1 VLLLDQD
8 RARWDR
14 LLIRRG
20 LAALERA
27 RGAGR
32 RARARTRC
40 RPRSPPAMRGRA
52 RPRTPTGPRIA
63 ALYDALAQVAPSPVV
78 ELNRAVAARWHTV
91 RPSGLELVDALL
103 DARTRPARYHLL
115 PSVRGELLIRLGRLE
130 EADATEAF
138 SYRIPTFKQKGQSL
152 VWYAAFKDHYSIYP
166 YTEGLL
172 AALGE
177 ELEPHISGKG
187 TLRFEMKQPIPTDL
201 IERIVRARL
210 SELDATYKRRS

>member
-1 VLLLDQD
+1 MAGPNSIEEYMAGLSAEQ
-8 RARWDR
+8 RAAMEQ
-14 LLIRRG
+14 IR
-20 LAALERA
+20 AAIK
-27 RGAGR
+27 
-32 RARARTRC
+32 
-40 RPRSPPAMRGRA
+40 S
-52 RPRTPTGPRIA
+52 A
-63 ALYDALAQVAPSPVV
+63 AP
-78 ELNRAVAARWHTV
+78 
-91 RPSGLELVDALL
+91 
-103 DARTRPARYHLL
+103 
-115 PSVRGELLIRLGRLE
+115 
-130 EADATEAF
+130 DATEAF